1 MNVSIIDTNYV
12 YEQSD
17 FEDVEY
23 ECSLMA
29 NLNEH

>member
-1 MNVSIIDTNYV
+1 MIVSRTDTNYV

-17 FEDVEY
+17 FDDVEY
-23 ECSLMA
+23 ECPLMA